1 MNLCEQMHRHSTA
14 SRTMTMETE
23 YKDNDHND
31 SGRDDSHGNKE
42 GSTNN
47 NISLVLSRTHIS
59 SNN

>member
-1 MNLCEQMHRHSTA
+1 MHRHSTA

-31 SGRDDSHGNKE
+31 SGRDDSHGNRE